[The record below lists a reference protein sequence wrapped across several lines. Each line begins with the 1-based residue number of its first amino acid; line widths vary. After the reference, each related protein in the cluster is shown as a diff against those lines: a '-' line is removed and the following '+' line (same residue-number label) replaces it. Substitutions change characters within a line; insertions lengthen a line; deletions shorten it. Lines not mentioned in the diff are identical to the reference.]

1 MKLAVVGVGKL
12 GLAILEGVTRRGL
25 LSPSEI
31 GLMDTNTE
39 RVARIAER
47 LGTPVLDLG
56 ELGGA
61 PTVLISLQ
69 PRVFPEA
76 SEWLSTATDTA
87 HSGRG
92 FISTMAGVSV
102 KTLTRRLKT
111 SRVVRVMPNLGATI
125 GQSQTA
131 ITGTEAAAA
140 HADTAFAHEIFGAVG
155 QVYDLPEH
163 LFNAF
168 TGMSASGPGYAAVIA
183 EALCDGGVRMGLPRA
198 LAHELAARLLM
209 TSGAL
214 LLERAH
220 PGLLKDEVSSPG
232 GTTIAGLEV
241 LEGSGVRGALISTV
255 RAATERGAELGRD
268 QE

>member
-1 MKLAVVGVGKL
+1 MKLAIVGVGKL

-31 GLMDTNTE
+31 GLMDTHTE
-39 RVARIAER
+39 RVEKIADR
-47 LGTPVLDLG
+47 LGTPVLPMG
-56 ELGGA
+56 ELGSA

-76 SEWLSTATDTA
+76 SEWLSQAASTGAGT
-87 HSGRG
+87 G
-92 FISTMAGVSV
+92 FISTMAGVSI
-102 KTLTRRLKT
+102 KTLSKRLET

-131 ITGTEAAAA
+131 ITGTAAAEA
-140 HADTAFAHEIFGAVG
+140 SGDVAFAHEIFGAVG
-155 QVYDLPEH
+155 QVYDLAEH

-241 LEGSGVRGALISTV
+241 LERSGVRGALISTV
-255 RAATERGAELGRD
+255 VAATERGNALGRD

>member
-1 MKLAVVGVGKL
+1 MKLAIVGVGKL

-25 LSPSEI
+25 IEPADI
-31 GLMDTNTE
+31 GLMDTNRE
-39 RVARIAER
+39 RIAGIAGR
-47 LGTPVLDLG
+47 LGTPVLDMG
-56 ELGGA
+56 DLGGA

-69 PRVFPEA
+69 PRVFPAA
-76 SEWLSTATDTA
+76 SEWLSGATDT
-87 HSGRG
+87 G
-92 FISTMAGVSV
+92 FISTMAGVSL
-102 KTLTRRLKT
+102 KTLTRRLGT
-111 SRVVRVMPNLGATI
+111 ERVVRVMPNLGATI

-131 ITGTEAAAA
+131 ITGTAQAGECG
-140 HADTAFAHEIFGAVG
+140 DTSFAHEIFGAVG
-155 QVYDLPEH
+155 QVYELAEH

-214 LLERAH
+214 LLGRAH

-241 LEGSGVRGALISTV
+241 LERSGVRGALISTV
-255 RAATERGAELGRD
+255 VAATERGHELGRD